1 MKGKNTLFN
10 IICKNLYRK
19 KRKAIKE
26 KEKEIDLISLAKQE
40 IMDCTNGDLNKI
52 SAVKAQ
58 ASSGTTFDVA
68 NSFIALLAFAASS
81 FSLLATLLKPDGE
94 FQIFGAYIEIAF
106 FGLIIYVMLGFWRWR
121 DRMAWHSYVT
131 LAAEQLLDAE
141 KEKSTNG
148 KIELLEEINSGL
160 KEIAKQEQVTQAF
173 LQTIINENKET
184 RDSNKRVLES
194 FNTVAKLVL
203 GENENR

>member
-10 IICKNLYRK
+10 LICKNLYK
-19 KRKAIKE
+19 KKAIKE
-26 KEKEIDLISLAKQE
+26 KEKEIDLIGLAKEE
-40 IMDCTNGDLNKI
+40 IMDCTKGDLNKI

-68 NSFIALLAFAASS
+68 NSFIALLAFVASS

-106 FGLIIYVMLGFWRWR
+106 FGLIIYVMFGFWRWR

-131 LAAEQLLDAE
+131 LAAEQLLDVE
-141 KEKSTNG
+141 KEKSTNKMIG
-148 KIELLEEINSGL
+148 LLEEIDSGL
-160 KEIAKQEQVTQAF
+160 KEIVKQEQTTQDF
-173 LQTIINENKET
+173 LQTIINEEKET
-184 RDSNKRVLES
+184 RDSNKRVLERVD
-194 FNTVAKLVL
+194 TVAKLVL
-203 GENENR
+203 GENEKR

>member
-1 MKGKNTLFN
+1 
-10 IICKNLYRK
+10 
-19 KRKAIKE
+19 
-26 KEKEIDLISLAKQE
+26 
-40 IMDCTNGDLNKI
+40 
-52 SAVKAQ
+52 
-58 ASSGTTFDVA
+58 
-68 NSFIALLAFAASS
+68 
-81 FSLLATLLKPDGE
+81 
-94 FQIFGAYIEIAF
+94 
-106 FGLIIYVMLGFWRWR
+106 
-121 DRMAWHSYVT
+121 MAWHSYVT

-173 LQTIINENKET
+173 LQTIINEDKET